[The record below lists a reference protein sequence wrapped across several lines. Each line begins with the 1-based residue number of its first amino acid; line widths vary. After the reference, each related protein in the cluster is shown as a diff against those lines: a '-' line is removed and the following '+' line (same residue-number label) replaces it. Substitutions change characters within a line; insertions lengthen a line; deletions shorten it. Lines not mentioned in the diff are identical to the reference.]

1 MWSVCLEN
9 YPSSTVATGGEIDMK
24 ESDMKNIHFLVPR
37 PLYEEFKTAFPE
49 VGLMKILFTQ
59 FMQAAIEGAG
69 EKDSFVRG
77 IYRGCVESAEYED
90 EVYWLNQEG

>member
-1 MWSVCLEN
+1 MPKSE
-9 YPSSTVATGGEIDMK
+9 
-24 ESDMKNIHFLVPR
+24 MKNIHFLVPR

-59 FMQAAIEGAG
+59 FMQAAIDGAR

-77 IYRGCVESAEYED
+77 VYQRRVEEAREEEEED
-90 EVYWLNQEG
+90 EFFWEDEKPFR

>member
-1 MWSVCLEN
+1 
-9 YPSSTVATGGEIDMK
+9 MK
-24 ESDMKNIHFLVPR
+24 SEMKNIHFLVPR

-69 EKDSFVRG
+69 KRDSFVRS
-77 IYRGCVESAEYED
+77 IYKGCVETAEGEKEFFWKD
-90 EVYWLNQEG
+90 EEKYL

>member
-1 MWSVCLEN
+1 M
-9 YPSSTVATGGEIDMK
+9 P
-24 ESDMKNIHFLVPR
+24 SDMKNIHFLVPR

-69 EKDSFVRG
+69 EKDCF
-77 IYRGCVESAEYED
+77 VESVYASLVDRVREEEDDGGNWNYEGEWED
-90 EVYWLNQEG
+90 

>member
-1 MWSVCLEN
+1 
-9 YPSSTVATGGEIDMK
+9 MK
-24 ESDMKNIHFLVPR
+24 SEMKNIHFLVPR

-69 EKDSFVRG
+69 RKDAFVRS
-77 IYRGCVESAEYED
+77 IYKGCVEAAED
-90 EVYWLNQEG
+90 EEKEFNMGTWRGETS

>member
-1 MWSVCLEN
+1 M
-9 YPSSTVATGGEIDMK
+9 PK
-24 ESDMKNIHFLVPR
+24 SDMKNIHFLVPR

-69 EKDSFVRG
+69 RKDCFVQS
-77 IYRGCVESAEYED
+77 IYKACVESAED
-90 EVYWLNQEG
+90 ENVLWRDEEGF

>member
-1 MWSVCLEN
+1 M
-9 YPSSTVATGGEIDMK
+9 PK
-24 ESDMKNIHFLVPR
+24 SDMKNIHFLVPR

-69 EKDSFVRG
+69 EKDSFVRE
-77 IYRGCVESAEYED
+77 IYKICVDRTED
-90 EVYWLNQEG
+90 ADGFLSTDIDKEGW